1 MRISVCAF
9 SSLLVLA
16 AVHSTEARAQI
27 ADASVYVDATAED
40 LVGSRLS
47 YQVEQEIS
55 RSATLTRNYRD
66 DDAALVVHLVTIAP
80 DYDVGNVTYYSLV
93 VNFQIDGLE
102 YYGTSYAGFCGAD
115 ILPDC
120 ARDIVSRVDGVR
132 ISILEALSDEGF

>member
-1 MRISVCAF
+1 MRIEVCAVLLTVALA
-9 SSLLVLA
+9 SLNAGNAEAQTA
-16 AVHSTEARAQI
+16 A
-27 ADASVYVDATAED
+27 ASVYVDSTAED

-47 YQVEQEIS
+47 YQVEQELN
-55 RSATLTRNYRD
+55 RSSTLTRSYGY
-66 DDAALVVHLVTIAP
+66 DDAALVVHFVTIAP
-80 DYDVGNVTYYSLV
+80 NYDVGNITYYSLV

-102 YYGTSYAGFCGAD
+102 FYGTSYAGFCGAD